1 MSFAL
6 RKLFSFIRSHL
17 LVVNLGDCVNGV
29 LFRMCFPVPVHSRPL
44 PTFSSIRF
52 SVSSFTFRSLICL
65 DLSFVQSNKYGS
77 TWILLNAAIQFEEG
91 DHPKLIVE
99 GFVHHF

>member
-1 MSFAL
+1 
-6 RKLFSFIRSHL
+6 
-17 LVVNLGDCVNGV
+17 
-29 LFRMCFPVPVHSRPL
+29 
-44 PTFSSIRF
+44 
-52 SVSSFTFRSLICL
+52 LICL